1 MNSLNALQL
10 MMSWVCAGDVLSL
23 QSSILSSYNYVL
35 LSVWGCTAGS
45 GTHLNDLGSKS
56 KVPFQRRL
64 DLQPATEQSLQ
75 GQLWRLLNCLAGLQS
90 LLTDLE
96 ACQKVAML
104 SAVVTLGWSQETR
117 RLTPATL

>member
-35 LSVWGCTAGS
+35 LSVWGCTA
-45 GTHLNDLGSKS
+45 

-104 SAVVTLGWSQETR
+104 SAVVTLGWSQGTR